1 MSVPG
6 RLRRVGGLLDP
17 GRLRFFVRKLRHPI
31 APGHLVVDVGSGGDP
46 HPRADVIVDNS
57 VDANFHRTVAFRRSA
72 PTVVADVMALP
83 FRDHAFDYSICS
95 HVLEHLDDPAGAA
108 AELSRI
114 SRAGYVETP
123 SDIHEKLFP
132 MTWHKWMVRLDGGR
146 LRFEAK
152 PSAMLDERLGD
163 WFSGRWER
171 DRSMMRFVWSHTDE
185 LFVQHHWVGRLDV
198 ETVGTPAV
206 WFTPE
211 EADEELQRPDAP
223 DSSDAKR
230 RVYDVAARF
239 RYRRPRARTRARAR

>member
-1 MSVPG
+1 MSIAG
-6 RLRRVGGLLDP
+6 RLRRMGGLLDP
-17 GRLRFFVRKLRHPI
+17 GRLKFFVRKLRHPI

-185 LFVQHHWVGRLDV
+185 LFVQHHWTGRLEV

-211 EADEELQRPDAP
+211 EADEKLQRPDAP

-239 RYRRPRARTRARAR
+239 RYPRATPRTRAR